1 MIEMFQPDFMQRAFL
16 AALLVGITAPSVGI
30 YLVQR
35 RQALMGDGIGHV
47 ALTGVGLGFLFQ
59 ANPIWMAVLVCVL
72 GAIVMELVRARGNQR
87 GDIALAMLFYGG
99 MAGGKLLVSMSSQ
112 AGSGSLESYL
122 WGSILT
128 VSPGDLAVIGGLAA
142 VVVAVT
148 AGLRRQLFAVCQ
160 DEEFARVTG
169 LPVRVLNLLLAV
181 MAAVTVTVAMRVVGL
196 LLVSALMVVPVA
208 AAQQLTRSFAAT
220 QAAAVSV
227 GVVTALLGV
236 GTSYEA
242 DLPSG
247 PTIVILA
254 ILTFALFS
262 AIAAPL
268 AKRRHRHRAA
278 AEHGP
283 AVCDVALPVQNP
295 NAQNPNAQSLSAQ
308 GPSAGT
314 LNADGKENAPDTT
327 RATAGTAVKAPLSGE
342 TLSSRGLAQ

>member
-16 AALLVGITAPSVGI
+16 AAVLVGVTAPSIGI

-59 ANPIWMAVLVCVL
+59 ANPMWTAVLVCVL
-72 GAIVMELVRARGNQR
+72 GAVVMELVRARGNQR

-112 AGSGSLESYL
+112 SGAGSLESYL
-122 WGSILT
+122 WGSILF
-128 VSPGDLAVIGGLAA
+128 VSPGDLVVIGLLAA
-142 VVVAVT
+142 VVIAVT
-148 AGLRRQLFAVCQ
+148 VGLRRQLFAVCQ

-220 QAAAVSV
+220 QATAIGV

-236 GTSYEA
+236 GTSYQV

-247 PTIVILA
+247 PTIVFLA

-268 AKRRHRHRAA
+268 ARRRHRAST
-278 AEHGP
+278 EHGP
-283 AVCDVALPVQNP
+283 AVCDVVLP
-295 NAQNPNAQSLSAQ
+295 
-308 GPSAGT
+308 GPAHAST
-314 LNADGKENAPDTT
+314 
-327 RATAGTAVKAPLSGE
+327 ATATATAEDSSGGPGTAGGPAAVLEGTEPVRAPAGATIDAPLSGE
-342 TLSSRGLAQ
+342 SLSSRGLAQ